1 MNVFNNLQIE
11 ENIAIPAGKN
21 TYKYSR
27 SVYNQRNG
35 MYTYNVFKNK
45 FSIIWV
51 CVFSI
56 SHYSNQVCKD
66 ACIKF
71 IKKALTK

>member
-1 MNVFNNLQIE
+1 MFNNLQIE
-11 ENIAIPAGKN
+11 ENTDILAGKN
-21 TYKYSR
+21 TYRYCK
-27 SVYNQRNG
+27 SVYNQRKG

-45 FSIIWV
+45 FAIVWV

-56 SHYSNQVCKD
+56 SHYSKQKCKD

-71 IKKALTK
+71 IKKALTQ